1 MHIVKYLKNERG
13 GKPLIITVVILCV
26 FFLISGVA
34 TVYFTMKD
42 RNLKFSEEVVAEATK
57 VAEAELAKVFAVT
70 EKYPFEKRFEAIQ
83 SIGYREPKE
92 GEYAIFTFEKEYKED
107 DEFYVIL
114 KMKPHAEYENLTR
127 VYVSVF
133 DKENGTLIV
142 EKENVLKW
150 EAEGK
155 E

>member
-34 TVYFTMKD
+34 TVYFTIKD

-92 GEYAIFTFEKEYKED
+92 GEYAVFTFEKEYDED

-114 KMKPHAEYENLTR
+114 KMRPHKTEKNLSIIN
-127 VYVSVF
+127 VAVF
-133 DKENGTLIV
+133 DKKSGSRII

-150 EAEGK
+150 K
-155 E
+155 MSK